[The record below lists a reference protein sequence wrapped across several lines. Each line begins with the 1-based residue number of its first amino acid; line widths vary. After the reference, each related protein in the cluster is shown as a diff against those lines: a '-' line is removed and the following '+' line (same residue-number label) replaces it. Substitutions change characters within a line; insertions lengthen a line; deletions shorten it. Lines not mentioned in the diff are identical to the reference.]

1 MDVNSFNF
9 GIFEVVAGIRVPSQ
23 HLSYYFQTK
32 IMSAEEHEQLRANI
46 WDLIYHSGPKSIEQL
61 SSEMVLSVP
70 MVVGLVDH
78 TWFSVS
84 NDLVSI
90 ATEGS

>member
-1 MDVNSFNF
+1 
-9 GIFEVVAGIRVPSQ
+9 
-23 HLSYYFQTK
+23 
-32 IMSAEEHEQLRANI
+32 MSAEEHEQLRANI
-46 WDLIYHSGPKSIEQL
+46 WDLIYNSGPKSIEQL

-84 NDLVSI
+84 NELVSI
-90 ATEGS
+90 ATEGG